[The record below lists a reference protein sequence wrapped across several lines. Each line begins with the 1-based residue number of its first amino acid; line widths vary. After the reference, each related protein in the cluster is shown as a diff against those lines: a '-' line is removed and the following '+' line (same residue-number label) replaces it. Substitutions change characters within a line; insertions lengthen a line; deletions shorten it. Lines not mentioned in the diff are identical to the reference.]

1 MMTPPAPRVAY
12 VDGSALIPMALGEQP
27 VGDAVNQRLQ
37 RHPILISSNLLE
49 AELRVEFRQA
59 QLDFDHAMLDSIEWV
74 VPNRPLDAEMEV
86 IVEAANLGVA
96 RLWHLANAVY
106 IHQQLGGLP
115 MAFITL
121 DEQQETVAI
130 ELGFAV

>member
-1 MMTPPAPRVAY
+1 MTQQQPSVAY
-12 VDGSALIPMALGEQP
+12 VDSSALVPLVLEERSA
-27 VGDAVNQRLQ
+27 GDAVTRRLQ
-37 RHPILISSNLLE
+37 RHRMLLSSNLLE
-49 AELRVEFRQA
+49 AELRVAFQQA
-59 QLDFDHAMLDSIEWV
+59 QQDFDPTLLSNIIWV
-74 VPNRPLDAEMEV
+74 MPDRALDAEMAG
-86 IVEAANLGVA
+86 ILTAANLRSA
-96 RLWHLANAVY
+96 QLWHLANAAY

>member
-1 MMTPPAPRVAY
+1 MTQQQPSVAY
-12 VDGSALIPMALGEQP
+12 VDSSALVPLVLEERSA
-27 VGDAVNQRLQ
+27 GDAVTRRLQ
-37 RHPILISSNLLE
+37 RHRMLLSSNLLE
-49 AELRVEFRQA
+49 AELRVAFQQA
-59 QLDFDHAMLDSIEWV
+59 QQDFDPTLLSNIIWV
-74 VPNRPLDAEMEV
+74 MPDRALDAEMAG
-86 IVEAANLGVA
+86 ILTAANLRSA
-96 RLWHLANAVY
+96 QLWHLANAVY

>member
-1 MMTPPAPRVAY
+1 MMTPPAPQAAY
-12 VDGSALIPMALGEQP
+12 VDGSALIPMLFRERP
-27 VGDAVNQRLQ
+27 VGDAVRQRLQ
-37 RHPILISSNLLE
+37 RHRMLISSNFLE

-59 QLDFDHAMLDSIEWV
+59 QLDYDPTSLPSVEWV
-74 VPNRPLDAEMEV
+74 VPDRPLDAEMEV